1 MAVVGLTLAGR
12 VESKTF
18 TQVFH
23 DHALRVTDI
32 FDDLAEALTSSFQH
46 KPQILLVRINS
57 LHAVAQVEIHKL
69 TEKCRALQVIVLYG
83 FGQETI
89 IQSMKCAGVIV
100 RREPVSDADLAD
112 LINSM
117 LLVDTGKNTGDPA
130 FGTLIPSRK
139 YNDET
144 LARVARIST
153 NVLCECSR
161 HVAEIITQLASFEQY
176 SHECLNKSSE
186 DAHLHAHLSSVSG
199 SARALFERALEMIAQ
214 HEGIELQDAAS

>member
-89 IQSMKCAGVIV
+89 IQSMKRAGVIV

-112 LINSM
+112 LINSV
-117 LLVDTGKNTGDPA
+117 LLVDSGKTTGDAA
-130 FGTLIPSRK
+130 FGALIPPRK

-144 LARVARIST
+144 LTRVARIST
-153 NVLCECSR
+153 NVLCECPR